1 MSTQL
6 PRLQAIDLQLGDRHL
21 QIYQAAGLE
30 DLVQAGV
37 RSGDEPFWAYVWPS
51 ARALFEVVSEFST
64 LKGKR
69 VIEVGCGPGAPGLA
83 AAALG
88 ADVTLSDLRDEA
100 RALAQHNAKQNGL
113 SVQCLAMDWDAPP
126 SDLGTFDGIL
136 AADVL
141 YGDGMMRGVLRF
153 IRQHLAP
160 DGIALIADPNRV
172 MPGGVRGAARL
183 VGLDTESVRL
193 TEGRTLQGGVT
204 LHRLQRR
211 WSLLSPS

>member
-1 MSTQL
+1 MTDGL
-6 PRLQAIDLQLGDRHL
+6 PPLQAIDLQLGDRCL

-30 DLVQAGV
+30 ALVQQGV

-51 ARALFEVVSEFST
+51 ARALFEVVSDFPT
-64 LKGKR
+64 LQGKR

-88 ADVTLSDLRDEA
+88 ADVILSDLRDEA
-100 RALAQHNAKQNGL
+100 RLLAEYNARQNGL

-126 SDLGTFDGIL
+126 ADLGTFDGIL

-141 YGDGMMRGVLRF
+141 YEDGMMRGVLRF
-153 IRQHLAP
+153 IRRHLAP
-160 DGIALIADPNRV
+160 DGVALIADPNRV

-183 VGLDTESVRL
+183 VGLETESLPVRQ
-193 TEGRTLQGGVT
+193 GRTLQGGVT

-211 WSLLSPS
+211 RSLLSPS